1 MTSIPFNLD
10 PNATKDPA
18 DPNNTPEGTEDL
30 DLGADL
36 DLEAE
41 PEADESADDVE
52 STIISADSI
61 SHATEGSAD
70 R

>member
-30 DLGADL
+30 DLDVDRERG
-36 DLEAE
+36 
-41 PEADESADDVE
+41 DESSEDVE

>member
-1 MTSIPFNLD
+1 MTSLPFNLD
-10 PNATKDPA
+10 PDATKDPA
-18 DPNNTPEGTEDL
+18 DPMSTPERTGEL

-36 DLEAE
+36 DLGAE

-61 SHATEGSAD
+61 SRGTEGSDD

>member
-10 PNATKDPA
+10 PNATRDPA
-18 DPNNTPEGTEDL
+18 DPNNMPEGTEDL
-30 DLGADL
+30 DLGVDR
-36 DLEAE
+36 EWG
-41 PEADESADDVE
+41 DESSEEVE

-61 SHATEGSAD
+61 SRATEGSAD